1 MILSINTLAFG
12 GGILGHMNSI
22 ATDTSLGLSLI
33 VLSAIFASMPL
44 GLINVALAASKCQ
57 RMTTFAIHATLLGA
71 AGIVAIGLMLFD
83 LPDDLVKA
91 LARSLPIF
99 LLLQTVVLFFRRD
112 QSPA

>member
-1 MILSINTLAFG
+1 
-12 GGILGHMNSI
+12 MNSI
-22 ATDTSLGLSLI
+22 ATDSSLGVSLV

-57 RMTTFAIHATLLGA
+57 RVATFTIHVVLLASA
-71 AGIVAIGLMLFD
+71 AIVAIGLMMID

-91 LARSLPIF
+91 LARSLPIGLF
-99 LLLQTVVLFFRRD
+99 LQTVVLFFRRE